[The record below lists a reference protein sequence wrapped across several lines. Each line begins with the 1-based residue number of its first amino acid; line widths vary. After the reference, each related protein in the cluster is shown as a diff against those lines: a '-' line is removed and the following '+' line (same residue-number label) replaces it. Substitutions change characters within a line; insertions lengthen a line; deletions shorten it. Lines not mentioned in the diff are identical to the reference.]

1 MYVEAAF
8 LAVYGDDVSVQDCTT
23 NMYWL
28 TPRIEQ
34 HSPAK
39 DVHVAD
45 GIWGCIEEIQ
55 KTITTL
61 DPMTVIHVTT
71 NQLC

>member
-8 LAVYGDDVSVQDCTT
+8 LAVYGDDVSMQDLTT
-23 NMYWL
+23 NTYRL
-28 TPRIEQ
+28 TPRIER

-39 DVHVAD
+39 EVHELAD
-45 GIWGCIEEIQ
+45 GIRGCIEEIQ

-61 DPMTVIHVTT
+61 IR
-71 NQLC
+71 